1 MSFNQWKALAM
12 GLCAA
17 IVTGACSDSVNTGIP
32 TPAIPKSGV
41 DKNIVENSEFSSYI
55 DWQTYAGDDFY
66 RYATGA
72 WQDRTT
78 LGNERS
84 KGILQ
89 EQSDLVDAYLN
100 KVYKEGTVPALSR
113 IFQAYSRTDKAKA
126 IRLIGEKLAG
136 VDREVNT
143 KEDAWKKMAA
153 LMKDGYCVP
162 MEFTVWPLY
171 RKVYAAL
178 VGNSRFGRIGTSA
191 LKVFIDDEAEV
202 QAMIKI
208 AREYRR
214 IADRDDMPKWGRESC
229 TSDDD
234 EMVLMGDED
243 DGSLTRSEN
252 FPETTPLGQIC
263 KELDITDDEGMA
275 VHRGF
280 QVLNDKLAGATVA
293 DLKRLMK
300 YCIIDR
306 DMRYATAES
315 AGKMVEEV
323 LLMPQNPLRILVS
336 RHYAETQV
344 PAQNK
349 ARVTELSEHCRQAF
363 AERLDRNT
371 WLGSESK
378 ARCKDK
384 LAKMHIFIGWPSS
397 WDENLMVKLPDDAGM
412 TAYEIVC
419 DIYRQRASKIVPAL
433 KGKTDAEHILQSIML
448 IRGTYT
454 DNAVYY
460 PKNNCVYICASNL
473 IPPIYDPSKSD
484 VYNYAVMGAT
494 TVGHEITHG
503 FDTNGAK
510 RDVNGRQHSII
521 SGKDQ
526 SEFDRRALEMAV
538 YFGSFTYGG
547 GLQVD
552 GANTN
557 RENIADQGGLHNA
570 YDALMKRSGGQASE
584 RLYKAREYYRAY
596 AYGWMEKGT
605 EGYMEGYLTDVHSP
619 GCIRGTGNIFLT
631 DEFYEAFGITS
642 GKLFVEPSR
651 RIKIW

>member
-1 MSFNQWKALAM
+1 MTKRIFSLLALA
-12 GLCAA
+12 LLFA
-17 IVTGACSDSVNTGIP
+17 ACSNIDNTVLAPPTIP
-32 TPAIPKSGV
+32 TVEGKQ
-41 DKNIVENSEFSSYI
+41 NIVEESEFSSYI

-78 LGNERS
+78 LVGDERS

-89 EQSDLVDAYLN
+89 EQSALADAYLK
-100 KVYKEGTVPALSR
+100 KVYKEGTMPQLSR
-113 IFQAYSRTDKAKA
+113 IFQAYRSDDKAK
-126 IRLIGEKLAG
+126 IFRLIQDKLDNI
-136 VDREVNT
+136 DREVNT

-153 LMKDGYCVP
+153 LMKDGYSVP
-162 MEFTVWPLY
+162 MDFTVWPLY

-178 VGNSRFGRIGTSA
+178 IGNSSFGNTGLSDLA
-191 LKVFIDDEAEV
+191 VFINDDAEML
-202 QAMIKI
+202 AMIKI
-208 AREYRR
+208 ANEYGR
-214 IADRDDMPKWGRESC
+214 IANRDDMPKWGRENC

-234 EMVLMGDED
+234 DIVLMGDED
-243 DGSLTRSEN
+243 DRGLTRSVN

-263 KELDITDDEGMA
+263 KELNITDDEGMA
-275 VHRGF
+275 VHKGF
-280 QVLNDKLAGATVA
+280 QVLNDKLASATVA

-315 AGKMVEEV
+315 AGEMVEEM
-323 LLMPQNPLRILVS
+323 LQTPQNPLRILVS

-344 PAQNK
+344 PAENK
-349 ARVTELSEHCRQAF
+349 ARVTELSEQCRQAF
-363 AERLDRNT
+363 SERLDKNT
-371 WLGSESK
+371 WLSSESK
-378 ARCKDK
+378 AKYKDK
-384 LAKMHIFIGWPSS
+384 LEKMFIFVGWPSS

-521 SGKDQ
+521 SSKDQ

-584 RLYKAREYYRAY
+584 RLYKAREYFRAY

-631 DEFYEAFGITS
+631 DEFYEAFGITG
-642 GKLFVEPSR
+642 GKLFVAPSQ